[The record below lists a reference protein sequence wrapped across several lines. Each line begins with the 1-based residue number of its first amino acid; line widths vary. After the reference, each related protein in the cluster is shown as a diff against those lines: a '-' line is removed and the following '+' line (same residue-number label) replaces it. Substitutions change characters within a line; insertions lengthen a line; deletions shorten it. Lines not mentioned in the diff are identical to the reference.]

1 MLSNRSLRSATAM
14 FIAMAMVGSMAP
26 RLAAESVLP
35 LAAPEDDS
43 AEQPSSQPRRLI
55 DIFRVPPARDLA
67 SSIVAEPD
75 RIREIAEWNA
85 AGKQPMRT
93 GLVRELAS
101 PVEFRAASDAGDPST
116 GPHADGYLIASGR
129 GGLTWAVS
137 VKVDD
142 ASRIRL
148 HLADVRLPEGTELW
162 VYSQGVEVVPFDLS
176 LLRSEGDLWTPSVDG
191 PEIRLEVRLP
201 GGSLVRG
208 NTPAFVIDR
217 FAEEP
222 ESLGAETTVACIEDA
237 ACYDNGDLRN
247 LDLYKKAVAHLAWIQ
262 GSFISV
268 CSGALL
274 NDTAG
279 TFTPYL
285 LTANH
290 CFSTQSVTSTV
301 EAYFDYIANSCL
313 GSWPNLSG
321 LPRTVG
327 GTLLATGTASDFT
340 FLRLPSAPGSRAFLG
355 WTNSTPSS
363 NTMLYRLSHPWPDD
377 LAVPGA
383 MAFSTT
389 RIIGSPSTC
398 TDLPNSRYIYSSK
411 NIGST
416 TGGSSGAPT
425 VTSNL
430 QVVGQLLGVCGFDT
444 NNNCDP
450 LNDQVDGRFSQ
461 TYPSISQYLA
471 PATPTVCIPSSTV
484 SCLLGDRFRVTGTMV
499 HGTTGQTLPMTVMS
513 FSGVRAESNSTVFFE
528 SFIPGGVEFVFK
540 MLDACS
546 FSGSFWG
553 FLSGTL
559 TNLQT
564 TFLVE
569 DTLSGQTRT
578 YSNGAGQIATGFQDT
593 NFFQTCNF

>member
-1 MLSNRSLRSATAM
+1 MLSNRSPRSATAM

-26 RLAAESVLP
+26 QLAAESVLP
-35 LAAPEDDS
+35 LAAPLVDS
-43 AEQPSSQPRRLI
+43 VEQSSSQPQRLI

-75 RIREIAEWNA
+75 RIREIEDWNA

-93 GLVRELAS
+93 GLVRELAN
-101 PVEFRAASDAGDPST
+101 PVVFRSAFDAGAQVAR
-116 GPHADGYLIASGR
+116 PHADGYLVASGR
-129 GGLTWAVS
+129 GGVTWAVS
-137 VKVDD
+137 VQVDG

-148 HLADVRLPEGTELW
+148 HLADVQLPETTELW
-162 VYSQGVEVVPFDLS
+162 VYSRGVEVVPFDLS
-176 LLRSEGDLWTPSVDG
+176 LLRSEGDLWTPSVEG

-201 GGSLVRG
+201 GGSLERRSE
-208 NTPAFVIDR
+208 PAFVIDS

-222 ESLGAETTVACIEDA
+222 GSLGAETTVACVEDA
-237 ACYDNGDLRN
+237 ACYDNGDLPL

-262 GSFISV
+262 GPFINV

-274 NDTAG
+274 NDMVG
-279 TFTPYL
+279 SFTPYL

-321 LPRTVG
+321 LPRTTG
-327 GTLLATGTASDFT
+327 GTLLATGTASDFS
-340 FLRLPSAPGSRAFLG
+340 FVRLPSAPGNRAFLG
-355 WTNSTPSS
+355 WTTVAPSS
-363 NTMLYRLSHPWPDD
+363 NTTLYRLSHPWPDD
-377 LAVPGA
+377 LAQPGA

-389 RIIGSPSTC
+389 RVLGSPSMC
-398 TDLPNSRYIYSSK
+398 TGVPNSRYIYSSK
-411 NIGST
+411 GIGST
-416 TGGSSGAPT
+416 TGGSSGAPS

-430 QVVGQLLGVCGFDT
+430 QVVGQLFGVCGFDT
-444 NNNCDP
+444 NDNCDP

-461 TYPSISQYLA
+461 TYPSISQYLD
-471 PATPTVCIPSSTV
+471 PATPTVCISSSTV
-484 SCLLGDRFRVTGTMV
+484 SCLLNDRFRVTGTMV

-513 FSGVRAESNSTVFFE
+513 FGGERAESSSTVFFE

-559 TNLQT
+559 TNLET

-569 DTLSGQTRT
+569 DTLSGQSRIYT
-578 YSNGAGQIATGFQDT
+578 NGPGQIATGFQDT
-593 NFFQTCNF
+593 DFFRTCNF